1 MRAVF
6 RYQVTLDGPVT
17 VGLTL
22 TANPVAFG
30 ALGRSAGIEFWAEHD
45 DTLPAVPR
53 TFTVVGT
60 GHPVPD
66 GAAYVGS
73 APRTREGLVWHLF
86 ELPAVAGTVVADL
99 GELGRGR

>member
-1 MRAVF
+1 MRAVH
-6 RYQVTLDGPVT
+6 RYQVTLDGPAT
-17 VGLTL
+17 FGL

-30 ALGRSAGIEFWAEHD
+30 ALVYSAGIEFWAEHD
-45 DTLPAVPR
+45 DEAPEVQR

-66 GAAYVGS
+66 GARYTGT

-86 ELPAVAGTVVADL
+86 ELPAMAGTVVAAH
-99 GELGRGR
+99 GELGGGR